1 MNRCIF
7 HVDMDAFF
15 ASIEIAQ
22 NPFLKGKP
30 VIVGG
35 HPESRGVVSTCSYEA
50 RAFGVR
56 SAMPLSKA
64 YRLCPHGIFLEGNYS
79 LYKTYSRKIVELF
92 YALTPYVEVVSID
105 EAYLDVSCLPGVSA
119 PRQLAASLKEKIL
132 KETGLTCSIGIA
144 VNKLVAKI
152 AASQSKPNGLLEI
165 PQGTEAEFLSPLPIQ
180 AIPGIGEKTQQT
192 LNREGIRTISDLQ
205 ALSLDELIRA
215 YGAWGYHYYHSV
227 RGKDNRPVHWEEE
240 NPKSLGAET
249 TFEVDQSD
257 LELLSQELR
266 ILFEKAYHRLRRHK
280 MRAKRVSIK
289 LRYSDF
295 TTITRS
301 STLISHSNDA
311 TILEAASIELL
322 HKNYQGMPPLRLIGV
337 TLEQLTDGYW
347 QPTFWDLPENV
358 SLPDQQ
364 FRT

>member
-1 MNRCIF
+1 MNRCIL
-7 HVDMDAFF
+7 HIDMDAFF

-22 NPFLKGKP
+22 NPFLRGKP

-35 HPESRGVVSTCSYEA
+35 HPDSRGVVSTCSYEA

-64 YRLCPHGIFLEGNYS
+64 YRLCPHAIFLEGNYS
-79 LYKTYSRKIVELF
+79 LYKQYSRKIIDFF

-105 EAYLDVSCLPGVSA
+105 EAYLDVSALIGHSTA
-119 PRQLAASLKEKIL
+119 QQLAASLKQQIL
-132 KETGLTCSIGIA
+132 TETGLTCSIGIA
-144 VNKLVAKI
+144 CNKLVAKI

-165 PQGTEAEFLSPLPIQ
+165 PLGAEAEFLSPLPIQ
-180 AIPGIGEKTQQT
+180 SIPGVGVRTQEI
-192 LNREGIRTISDLQ
+192 LNREGIRTVSDLQ
-205 ALSLDELIRA
+205 AVPLDELIRT

-257 LELLSQELR
+257 LTLLSQELQA
-266 ILFEKAYHRLRRHK
+266 LFERAYHRLRRYK

-311 TILEAASIELL
+311 KILEAASLELL
-322 HKNYQGMPPLRLIGV
+322 HRHYQGNQPLRLIGV

-347 QPTFWDLPENV
+347 QPTFWDLP
-358 SLPDQQ
+358 QA
-364 FRT
+364 